1 MENNKTVNV
10 PHYTEAISNLNN
22 LIHLK
27 KSAGEIAVSVETA
40 QQALKVE
47 NMRRVDVRVEELL
60 KLYQESPVEFWTEYL
75 NHATVEVLRLN
86 AVEDDKDGLRYVAA
100 PANKYLSF
108 GRLES
113 AWRKLDDS
121 NVTLAR
127 VPNTYRMIAYFTDN
141 LTRAA
146 CHAMG
151 VKERKVTVPVFNWD
165 PKKDLTPTDR
175 KTLDFSKVD
184 AKSMAYQL
192 DAIVKNLLPEN
203 FVAPMRKSDLRI
215 IQEHHFNN
223 RARASRA
230 NSEADTIANILE
242 VVRLRLN
249 DEALT
254 VKSGAKVHAVK
265 TEDSAKQH

>member
-22 LIHLK
+22 AIHLK
-27 KSAGEIAVSVETA
+27 RPSSEVSPLLDVA
-40 QQALKVE
+40 LQALKVE
-47 NMRRVDVRVEELL
+47 NMRRMDVRVEELL
-60 KLYQESPVEFWTEYL
+60 KLYQKSTVEFWTEYL

-86 AVEDDKDGLRYVAA
+86 EVEDDKDGLRYVAA

-113 AWRKLDDS
+113 AWRKLDDQ

-146 CHAMG
+146 CHEMG
-151 VKERKVTVPVFNWD
+151 VPERKVTVPVFNWD
-165 PKKDLTPTDR
+165 PKKDMTPTDR
-175 KTLDFSKVD
+175 KELDFSKVD
-184 AKSMAYQL
+184 QKSLAYQL
-192 DAIVKNLLPEN
+192 TAIVKNLLPEH
-203 FVAPMRKSDLRI
+203 FVAPMRKADLKI
-215 IQEHHFNN
+215 IQQHHFNN
-223 RARASRA
+223 RARTSRA